1 MEGRAKARRATG
13 RGTGASSAVTKA
25 ELPGSPRADCTKDN
39 AGHLV
44 MLDTSRRNVDGE
56 SPASTRMMQTAEK
69 GEVKLSQ
76 KKDGEVGV

>member
-1 MEGRAKARRATG
+1 
-13 RGTGASSAVTKA
+13 
-25 ELPGSPRADCTKDN
+25 
-39 AGHLV
+39 